1 MNAYFY
7 LVHDKAIRWM
17 VFPFPCRPFRRP
29 FFPRTDYVR
38 DRVTALLFFSTCFAV
53 VPPTFTDAPSF
64 FLPSRISNETIPCV
78 LGTYRRF
85 FRYSLPPI
93 LLFLPS
99 CCRLFAFPWPL
110 LIFFLSFRP
119 SSQLGIL
126 CTPVH

>member
-53 VPPTFTDAPSF
+53 VSAHFYGRPFSF
-64 FLPSRISNETIPCV
+64 FTI
-78 LGTYRRF
+78 TH
-85 FRYSLPPI
+85 I
-93 LLFLPS
+93 
-99 CCRLFAFPWPL
+99 
-110 LIFFLSFRP
+110 
-119 SSQLGIL
+119 Q
-126 CTPVH
+126 